1 VRKLVRGVLFVGS
14 VGLALHLVLPQIPGL
29 ERSLRLVAGTS
40 HLLVGAAFLA
50 ELLSELCY
58 AELLRRSVGAI
69 FTAGSSPSSR
79 KLGRWFMLRL
89 TVTGYGAA
97 HVLPGGGATAAAV
110 TYSALRRKGYDPQSV
125 GLALA
130 AVSVLVYGALGMLF
144 SGSLIYML
152 LNGDLGQV
160 STAASIFVLALTL
173 SVTMVAYAAYRRPTF
188 AKNVAKKAARLIG
201 CLPGGEGLWRRAR
214 TWSARFISGLG
225 EEILTTRRQL
235 AARPTDAPKL
245 AALALGYWTFDALC
259 LILMFDALG
268 VVADPLVLLV
278 AYCVATT
285 IAAIPL
291 TPGGIGIFE
300 VTMLYSGLVPR
311 PRYRSWGTASSTSG
325 YPYRSPPFSTRHSD
339 ALDETAS
346 LPVSGGTRQILRRN
360 KWDQSLQIP
369 GVHRTPELGF
379 RALIGG

>member
-40 HLLVGAAFLA
+40 HLLVGTAFLA

-58 AELLRRSVGAI
+58 AELLRRSVGVI

-79 KLGRWFMLRL
+79 RLGGWFMLRL

-152 LNGDLGQV
+152 LDRDLGPA

-173 SVTMVAYAAYRRPTF
+173 SVTTVAYAAYRRPTL
-188 AKNVAKKAARLIG
+188 AKNVAKKGARLTG
-201 CLPGGEGLWRRAR
+201 RLLGGEGLRRRAR
-214 TWSARFISGLG
+214 TWSARFISRLG
-225 EEILTTRRQL
+225 EEFRATRLQL
-235 AARPTDAPKL
+235 AARPTEAPKL
-245 AALALGYWTFDALC
+245 AALALGYWAFDALC
-259 LILMFDALG
+259 LIFMFDALG
-268 VVADPLVLLV
+268 VVADPLTLLV

-300 VTMLYSGLVPR
+300 VTMLATLALLGVGSEAAIPILG
-311 PRYRSWGTASSTSG
+311 YRLFNFWLPIPLAAVF
-325 YPYRSPPFSTRHSD
+325 YPT
-339 ALDETAS
+339 
-346 LPVSGGTRQILRRN
+346 LRCNGR
-360 KWDQSLQIP
+360 DRDP
-369 GVHRTPELGF
+369 GV
-379 RALIGG
+379 

>member
-1 VRKLVRGVLFVGS
+1 
-14 VGLALHLVLPQIPGL
+14 
-29 ERSLRLVAGTS
+29 
-40 HLLVGAAFLA
+40 
-50 ELLSELCY
+50 
-58 AELLRRSVGAI
+58 
-69 FTAGSSPSSR
+69 
-79 KLGRWFMLRL
+79 MLRL

-110 TYSALRRKGYDPQSV
+110 TYSALRRKGYDPESV

-152 LNGDLGQV
+152 LDGDLGPV

-188 AKNVAKKAARLIG
+188 AKNVARKGARLTG
-201 CLPGGEGLWRRAR
+201 RLLNGEGLRRRAR
-214 TWSARFISGLG
+214 TWSARLISRLG
-225 EEILTTRRQL
+225 EELRAARRQL
-235 AARPTDAPKL
+235 AAQPTEAPKL
-245 AALALGYWTFDALC
+245 AALALGYWAFDALC

-300 VTMLYSGLVPR
+300 VTMLATLALLGVGSEAAIPILG
-311 PRYRSWGTASSTSG
+311 YRLFNFWLPIPLAAVF
-325 YPYRSPPFSTRHSD
+325 YPT
-339 ALDETAS
+339 
-346 LPVSGGTRQILRRN
+346 LRRT
-360 KWDQSLQIP
+360 
-369 GVHRTPELGF
+369 G
-379 RALIGG
+379 